1 MTTRALTDS
10 EITLLDEALVK
21 RGRFRD
27 RALLVMATDTGF
39 RISELLSLTWPQL
52 LSATGE
58 IRQDVTIERAQ
69 LKGGAGP
76 RRKVIRS
83 RRVPLSER
91 VRGAIADALGTYGS
105 VPQGP
110 VFKSRIGEN
119 RPITRI
125 FAHRQ
130 LKALAREIG
139 LDASRLGFHSAR
151 KSFAVRVHAAA
162 QFDLVKTQRILGH
175 QSPLTTAKYLETT
188 EEQLDAIVLGLN
200 GTPPGG
206 LASPAK
212 GKGFLPAKV

>member
-1 MTTRALTDS
+1 MPGPRRPSGLVVGPLPLRTAVLPSCGTMTTRALTDS

-125 FAHRQ
+125 FVKSVSMPAGSVFIRPES
-130 LKALAREIG
+130 ALPSGCTRRRSSI
-139 LDASRLGFHSAR
+139 S
-151 KSFAVRVHAAA
+151 
-162 QFDLVKTQRILGH
+162 
-175 QSPLTTAKYLETT
+175 
-188 EEQLDAIVLGLN
+188 
-200 GTPPGG
+200 
-206 LASPAK
+206 
-212 GKGFLPAKV
+212 